1 MNVFQPEYPK
11 VVVLIDDGRVVAK
24 ASNIDPILQ
33 VILTETETEFNVAAL
48 GMPFNNFH
56 PTPTGMEGT
65 GCKCG
70 GGCGDPTHYW
80 SSVWRIELS
89 DWALVQTGAWFSLL
103 ILIVMGIMK
112 IKFNKQITVDFLDH
126 RGCDAQEDEVTEK
139 TFYHNQIVEI
149 ERTEESAR
157 GFVDLIFENGDIAIG
172 CKKEGLTIL

>member
-1 MNVFQPEYPK
+1 
-11 VVVLIDDGRVVAK
+11 
-24 ASNIDPILQ
+24 
-33 VILTETETEFNVAAL
+33 
-48 GMPFNNFH
+48 
-56 PTPTGMEGT
+56 
-65 GCKCG
+65 
-70 GGCGDPTHYW
+70 
-80 SSVWRIELS
+80 
-89 DWALVQTGAWFSLL
+89 
-103 ILIVMGIMK
+103 MGIMK